1 LKELTATLNQH
12 IIPDKSSQY
21 NVSDTLECDVW
32 FDAVQVW
39 EVKAADLSKS
49 STHKGAVDK
58 TGEVG
63 RGIGLRFPRF
73 ERVRPDKK
81 PEAATTSDQI
91 LDMYYAQDS
100 IVAGGGAIDDNMD
113 DGI

>member
-1 LKELTATLNQH
+1 M
-12 IIPDKSSQY
+12 
-21 NVSDTLECDVW
+21 SDQLECDVW

-49 STHKGAVDK
+49 SAHRGAEGK
-58 TGEVG
+58 TGEAG

-73 ERVRPDKK
+73 ERLREDKRPD
-81 PEAATTSDQI
+81 EATSSDQI
-91 LDMYYAQDS
+91 LEMYYQQDS
-100 IVAGGGAIDDNMD
+100 VVGGGEDDVDD